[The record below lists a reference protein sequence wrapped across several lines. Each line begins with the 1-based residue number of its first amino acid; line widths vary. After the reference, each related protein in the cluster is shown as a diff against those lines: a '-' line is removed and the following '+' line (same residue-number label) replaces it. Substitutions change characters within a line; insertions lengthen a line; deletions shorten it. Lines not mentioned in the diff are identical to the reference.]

1 VHVIAL
7 SDMQISNVSNFKI
20 ILPEADML
28 SKTKT
33 PTKTIT
39 KWQR

>member
-7 SDMQISNVSNFKI
+7 SEMQKFHVSYFKI

-28 SKTKT
+28 SKTRT